1 MHAELLILRII
12 HVVGAIAWVGGGVYA
27 AFFLVPALRQTPA
40 IIPQLMDALQ
50 RRKVFV
56 ILPTVGLLVILSGVR
71 LLWIDSA
78 GFDDSFL
85 STAAGRT
92 FSIGG
97 GAGILAW
104 LTQVFVQRPAGARL
118 GKIAAALAAS
128 PAAEERQRLT
138 AEADRLRRRNGAATQ
153 AAVGFGLIAA
163 VAMSI
168 ARYV

>member
-1 MHAELLILRII
+1 MHAELLLLRFI
-12 HVVGAIAWVGGGVYA
+12 HVVGAIAWVGGGVYV
-27 AFFLVPALRQTPA
+27 AFFLIPALTQTPA
-40 IIPQLMDALQ
+40 VIPQVMDGLQ

-85 STAAGRT
+85 STGAGRT

-104 LTQVFVQRPAGARL
+104 LTQVFVQRPSGVRL

-128 PAAEERQRLT
+128 TSPDERQRLS
-138 AEADRLRRRNGAATQ
+138 AEAERVRRRNSIGVMT
-153 AAVGFGLIAA
+153 AVGFGLVAA
-163 VAMSI
+163 TAMSI
-168 ARYV
+168 ARYM